1 MASICATQFRPKTRL
16 IRVVWIELSVWVLSW
31 VVGSLVFAGYEAHV
45 PWTKRMLKLVVM
57 LGVLTVVHI
66 LLGRFWFYGLLAA
79 AGVGMAVLHGW
90 WFHQRHGV
98 HWRTAEPRARY
109 LALIGRTG
117 SDTGT

>member
-1 MASICATQFRPKTRL
+1 M
-16 IRVVWIELSVWVLSW
+16 WVLSW

-45 PWTKRMLKLVVM
+45 PWSKRMLKLVVM

-66 LLGRFWFYGLLAA
+66 LLGRFWFYGVLAV
-79 AGVGMAVLHGW
+79 AGVGMAILHGW
-90 WFHQRHGV
+90 WFHHRHGV